1 MNHGKF
7 PKQDDSY
14 AFEEDSSSESLSP
27 EQHHSDESQGSA
39 CPSSE
44 AVGSTPSSSSPA
56 LTSPRQV
63 ITKLPFCTPSDQQAV
78 RHSALVVDLLSL
90 STPLPPLWFFCPPVV
105 AKETALLPREKTFG
119 TQLNP
124 AGVEVGGCGDG
135 GIPAREPPAQPPFP
149 LTSLRR
155 GARPTAAT
163 TNSPKILNSCQR
175 RNVYVTPVSRSEMFW
190 CHLEI
195 SV

>member
-1 MNHGKF
+1 MHFVPTSTATTHHPPPCLPVLFLAVNHGKF

-63 ITKLPFCTPSDQQAV
+63 NTKLPTV
-78 RHSALVVDLLSL
+78 RYQTHRLFGLRAGHPPPLSL
-90 STPLPPLWFFCPPVV
+90 LWFFCPPVV
-105 AKETALLPREKTFG
+105 AKGTAQLPRAKTIG
-119 TQLNP
+119 THLNP
-124 AGVEVGGCGDG
+124 GGCFRLGAGGDSCTWASS
-135 GIPAREPPAQPPFP
+135 PSH
-149 LTSLRR
+149 LYL
-155 GARPTAAT
+155 AAS
-163 TNSPKILNSCQR
+163 NCR
-175 RNVYVTPVSRSEMFW
+175 HHE
-190 CHLEI
+190 
-195 SV
+195 